1 MSLKNVSSISVF
13 AECDTIRVG
22 GKSFTVT
29 NRATTKTAGDVVK
42 VSVTGIHIPE
52 LVQESQF
59 NFKSLIFVGI
69 YALLVFA
76 VLIFGK

>member
-1 MSLKNVSSISVF
+1 MSLKNVSSVSIFGSVD
-13 AECDTIRVG
+13 ELTVEGEI
-22 GKSFTVT
+22 FTVT
-29 NRATTKTAGDVVK
+29 DRATTKTAGDVVK
-42 VSVTGIHIPE
+42 VSVTGIQIPE

-59 NFKSLIFVGI
+59 NLKSLIFVGI